1 MRGIVFTELLEL
13 VENKFGYET
22 VDKVLQKAKPITSDA
37 YTSVGSY
44 PHRELVSILVELSQ
58 ELDMS
63 IGDLMELYGH
73 HLFGV
78 FGQRYSSLFIPGIDA
93 FTFLAS
99 VEDHIHPEVLKL
111 YPDAE
116 LPKFD
121 IESKDHSE
129 LIMVYHSKRK
139 MGDFALGLIK
149 GCLEYFDEQ
158 ADILMEKLNDD
169 ATTVRFTIRRRA

>member
-1 MRGIVFTELLEL
+1 MRGIVFTELLDL
-13 VENKFGYET
+13 VEDKFGYEV
-22 VDKVLQKAKPITSDA
+22 VDQVLQKVKPDTSEA

-44 PHRELVSILVELSQ
+44 PHRELVAILVELSQ
-58 ELDMS
+58 VLDQS
-63 IGDLMELYGH
+63 IESLMELYGH

-93 FTFLAS
+93 FSFLAS

-121 IESKDHSE
+121 IQSNDESG
-129 LIMVYHSKRK
+129 LIMVYHSKRQ
-139 MGDFALGLIK
+139 MGNFALGLIK
-149 GCLEYFDEQ
+149 GCLEYFEEH
-158 ADILMEKLNDD
+158 ADILMENLNDD
-169 ATTVRFTIRRRA
+169 ASAVRFTIRRRA